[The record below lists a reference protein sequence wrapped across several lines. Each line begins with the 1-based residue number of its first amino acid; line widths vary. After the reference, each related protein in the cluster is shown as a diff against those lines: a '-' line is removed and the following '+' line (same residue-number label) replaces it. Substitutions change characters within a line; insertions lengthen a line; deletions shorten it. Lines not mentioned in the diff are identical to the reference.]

1 MIKEKE
7 LDYLEEHIPELAK
20 SAVRQAYWNTL
31 ASGKSV
37 LVSIDDA
44 IYEIFPDGTKKFIKK
59 NKPGK
64 KVKVGQVLELK

>member
-20 SAVRQAYWNTL
+20 SAIRQAYWNAL

-37 LVSIDDA
+37 LESIDGG

-59 NKPGK
+59 NEPRK
-64 KVKVGQVLELK
+64 KVTVGQVLELK